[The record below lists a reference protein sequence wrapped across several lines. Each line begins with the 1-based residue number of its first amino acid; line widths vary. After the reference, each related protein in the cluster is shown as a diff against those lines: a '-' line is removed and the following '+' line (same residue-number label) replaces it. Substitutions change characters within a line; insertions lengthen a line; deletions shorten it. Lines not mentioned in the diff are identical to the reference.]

1 MEFTFTN
8 KVKKHSLQLT
18 ARSKYALVVRRTVL
32 TGYPKWNHNGSKQAT
47 MTTLTLKNI
56 PDDLYERL
64 KQSAEE
70 NRRSINSEILF
81 CLEKTL
87 RPARVSLNDV
97 LERAQRLRRRTTE
110 QFTLAEI
117 EAARRQGRR

>member
-1 MEFTFTN
+1 
-8 KVKKHSLQLT
+8 
-18 ARSKYALVVRRTVL
+18 
-32 TGYPKWNHNGSKQAT
+32 

-70 NRRSINSEILF
+70 NRRSINSEILV

-87 RPARVSLNDV
+87 RPTRVSLSDV
-97 LERAQRLRRRTTE
+97 LERAQRLRGRTRE